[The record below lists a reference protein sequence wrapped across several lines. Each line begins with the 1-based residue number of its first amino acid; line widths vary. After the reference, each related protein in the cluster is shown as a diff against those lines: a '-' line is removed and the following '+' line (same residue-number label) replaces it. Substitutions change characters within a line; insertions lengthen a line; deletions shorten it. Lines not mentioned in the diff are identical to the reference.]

1 MTQTPLQP
9 LSEADVGRVIFAQV
23 KLPKAKL
30 QFTLGK
36 IVKFY
41 PGPARIEERKHLGR
55 FARLYNCDV
64 LFNGQRAGCGM
75 FLENDGERCAYE
87 GAPAA
92 TAAEG
97 TWLYLAASSA
107 S

>member
-1 MTQTPLQP
+1 M
-9 LSEADVGRVIFAQV
+9 GRVIFAQV

-64 LFNGQRAGCGM
+64 LFNGQRA
-75 FLENDGERCAYE
+75 ERCAYE